1 MAYPDIVALL
11 RTYLRPIVGVSV
23 PVASRVPDP
32 RPDKWLQTRRVGGT
46 QQRPVRDTPRV
57 DVLAWALTDPDAWVL
72 AELVR
77 RSIHA
82 LAGTTLL
89 GPVVYRVEEFLGPR
103 QFDDPQTGR
112 PRVMATYS
120 IIVRADDAIAR

>member
-11 RTYLRPIVGVSV
+11 RTYLLPLVGGV

-32 RPDKWLQTRRVGGT
+32 RTTRWLQIRRVGGT
-46 QQRPVRDTPRV
+46 QQRPVRDQPRV
-57 DVLAWALTDPDAWVL
+57 DALAWDDDDPGAWAL
-72 AELVR
+72 AEVVR

-89 GPVVYRVEEFLGPR
+89 GPVVYRVEETLGPR
-103 QFDDPQTGR
+103 QSDDPLTGS
-112 PRVMATYS
+112 PRVIATYS
-120 IIVRADDAIAR
+120 ISVRADDAISH